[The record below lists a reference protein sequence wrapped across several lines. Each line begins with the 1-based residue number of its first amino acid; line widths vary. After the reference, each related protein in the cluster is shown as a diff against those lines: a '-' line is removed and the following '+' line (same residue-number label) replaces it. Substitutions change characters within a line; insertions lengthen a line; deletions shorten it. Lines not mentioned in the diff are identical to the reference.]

1 MMDKFL
7 VSQINSTYDYVV
19 CITQSV
25 LNDFQ
30 KNIYIYDIIPKL
42 AALILQIIT
51 LKLEVFRF
59 FRLVTSIWLI
69 IWLTV

>member
-1 MMDKFL
+1 MIMWFAL
-7 VSQINSTYDYVV
+7 
-19 CITQSV
+19 QSV

-42 AALILQIIT
+42 AALISQIIT

-59 FRLVTSIWLI
+59 FRLVTSIRLI
-69 IWLTV
+69 I

>member
-30 KNIYIYDIIPKL
+30 KNIYIYNIIPKL

-59 FRLVTSIWLI
+59 FRLVTSI
-69 IWLTV
+69 